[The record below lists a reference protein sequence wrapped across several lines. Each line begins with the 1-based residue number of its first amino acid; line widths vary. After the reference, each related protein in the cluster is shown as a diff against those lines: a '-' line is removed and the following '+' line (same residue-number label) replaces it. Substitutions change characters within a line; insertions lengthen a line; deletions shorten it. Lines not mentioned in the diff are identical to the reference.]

1 MILQE
6 KNKINL
12 NFELALNNSVIM
24 LPTKNYVDRPKTKE
38 RYRVNQD
45 RLTYAR
51 ISSKH
56 KPTATSLQ
64 LGQSETRIACGDH
77 VC

>member
-1 MILQE
+1 
-6 KNKINL
+6 
-12 NFELALNNSVIM
+12 M

>member
-6 KNKINL
+6 KNQKINL

-24 LPTKNYVDRPKTKE
+24 HPTKYYVDRPKTKSAIT
-38 RYRVNQD
+38 
-45 RLTYAR
+45 LTK
-51 ISSKH
+51 ISPKH

-64 LGQSETRIACGDH
+64 LG
-77 VC
+77 